1 MEKPQIALA
10 YHSGLANLI
19 DALVE
24 LARDKIKQLP
34 ANDLERLQ
42 SCCSDAQMAL
52 NGIQFMAA
60 LSIDKVDRDDQEA
73 NKLSYCLHDF
83 IATNAE
89 VSTLLFVLYEYMNSY
104 QQQGAKQ

>member
-10 YHSGLANLI
+10 YYSGLANLI
-19 DALVE
+19 DALAE

-42 SCCSDAQMAL
+42 SCCNNAQMTL
-52 NGIQFMAA
+52 SGIQLVAA
-60 LSIDKVDRDDQEA
+60 LSIDKMDRDEQEA
-73 NKLSYCLHDF
+73 NKLPYCLHDF

-89 VSTLLFVLYEYMNSY
+89 VSPLLFGLYEDMNFY
-104 QQQGAKQ
+104 QQQGVKQ